1 MKLEK
6 NLIKHIMMIMEQ
18 LHEIKMEQHKSNRM
32 LLERRKSSMQM
43 SVVGEGGGV
52 NDIVTPKSLTEKG
65 VPVGWLREVV
75 GENVVCF
82 LDVTVYLYM

>member
-1 MKLEK
+1 M
-6 NLIKHIMMIMEQ
+6 
-18 LHEIKMEQHKSNRM
+18 
-32 LLERRKSSMQM
+32 
-43 SVVGEGGGV
+43 

-82 LDVTVYLYM
+82 LDVTVYL